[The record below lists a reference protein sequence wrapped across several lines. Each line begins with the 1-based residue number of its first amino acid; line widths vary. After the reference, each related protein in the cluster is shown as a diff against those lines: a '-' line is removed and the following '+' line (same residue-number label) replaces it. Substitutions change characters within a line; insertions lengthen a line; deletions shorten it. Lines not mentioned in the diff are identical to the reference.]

1 MAGRGWRAELK
12 RYGAPAAFLAAVTIA
27 VLLVRSGLTTDASPS
42 TTTAATTTQVAR
54 TPTTGTTTTAP
65 PRARRYYRLRQGETI
80 SDVAI
85 RFGTTVEQLL
95 ALNPG
100 IEPTALKVGQRI
112 RVR

>member
-1 MAGRGWRAELK
+1 MSRGWRGEVK

-27 VLLVRSGLTTDASPS
+27 VLLVRSGLQTKDPPASTSVATTQSTP
-42 TTTAATTTQVAR
+42 TTTGA
-54 TPTTGTTTTAP
+54 TTGTTTAKQKQF
-65 PRARRYYRLRQGETI
+65 YRLRAGETL

-85 RFGTTVEQLL
+85 RFGTTVEDLL

-100 IEPTALKVGQRI
+100 VEPTNLNIGQRI